1 MRTYQYGI
9 QFIFAHIRDGVF
21 AAVCLSVVATAL
33 TFVTAPVTSQHV
45 AAEDKAP
52 LVLNGTAVHTN
63 LQLDYYYAALFS
75 EIPSADTAAL
85 SSQDNLR
92 MELTIL
98 ADDWSKRQF
107 TRYWNQS
114 IAINNS
120 DEAQEALSKDV
131 SKFSQLIKDSLIR
144 GDHIQIEKIAGKGT
158 AISINGIS
166 LIKSKSE
173 DLFTLFVNVW
183 VGQRP
188 PSSGFKSSILG
199 ETAEIN
205 PALVTSYQS
214 LKPSAQRKTEIKK
227 WMKPAEKKVV
237 AVKAPEKKIEKPLVM
252 AELRPVGGAKAADA
266 AAAAVATVA
275 TSTLATTTATTST
288 TTTTTTSK
296 TAANATEVIATV
308 TDTAAAAT
316 TKAAAEPITTTAA
329 NTASKTSAAI
339 SDVLPTSI
347 PTTTSDSA
355 PKPEDTDLETASV
368 EPVAAVVAEATEA
381 TAAVATED
389 QPATSDAIVNA
400 EDDTAPKD
408 TLLENTEVSGVAAA
422 EVEKT
427 IGQPAQQAANDEL
440 LQVYRSNLLA
450 LTYRNISYPN
460 SAIQRN
466 REGKVVLKVTVNRDG
481 EVKGV
486 SYEKQSKFSAL
497 NRAANKAIAKSSPF
511 PKIPEGIAGN
521 EIELLVP
528 INFSLS
534 K

>member
-9 QFIFAHIRDGVF
+9 QFIFAHIRDSIF
-21 AAVCLSVVATAL
+21 TAACLSVVATAL
-33 TFVTAPVTSQHV
+33 TFFTAPVTSENA
-45 AAEDKAP
+45 AAEDKAA

-75 EIPSADTAAL
+75 ETPSSDTEAL
-85 SSQDNLR
+85 SAQDNLR

-107 TRYWNQS
+107 TRYWSQS

-120 DEAQEALSKDV
+120 DEAQETLAEDV
-131 SKFSQLIKDSLIR
+131 AKFSQRIKGSLIR
-144 GDHIQIEKIAGKGT
+144 GDHIQVEKISGKGT
-158 AISINGIS
+158 AISINGVR
-166 LIKSKSE
+166 LLKSKSE

-199 ETAEIN
+199 QTADIN

-214 LKPSAQRKTEIKK
+214 LKASAKRKTEIKN
-227 WMKPAEKKVV
+227 WFKPVEKKVV
-237 AVKAPEKKIEKPLVM
+237 AVVKPVKAPAAKTEKPLAM
-252 AELRPVGGAKAADA
+252 AELRPADATKAVDVAATAVAATLASKLATATTTTKTAVDATEVVATAADA
-266 AAAAVATVA
+266 
-275 TSTLATTTATTST
+275 
-288 TTTTTTSK
+288 SK
-296 TAANATEVIATV
+296 
-308 TDTAAAAT
+308 AAAAT
-316 TKAAAEPITTTAA
+316 TNAAAEAITTTAVG
-329 NTASKTSAAI
+329 TATEIRAAVTE
-339 SDVLPTSI
+339 VLPTST
-347 PTTTSDSA
+347 PATTSDSADPVKTDSA
-355 PKPEDTDLETASV
+355 PKPEETTASV
-368 EPVAAVVAEATEA
+368 EPVAAAVAEAT
-381 TAAVATED
+381 V
-389 QPATSDAIVNA
+389 VNA
-400 EDDTAPKD
+400 E
-408 TLLENTEVSGVAAA
+408 VSEVAAA

-427 IGQPAQQAANDEL
+427 IEQAAQQAADDEL
-440 LQVYRSNLLA
+440 IQVYRSNLLA

-481 EVKGV
+481 EVKDV
-486 SYEKQSKFSAL
+486 SFEEQSKFSAL

>member
-9 QFIFAHIRDGVF
+9 QFIFAHIRDSVF

-33 TFVTAPVTSQHV
+33 AFFTAPVTSENA
-45 AAEDKAP
+45 AAEDKAA

-75 EIPSADTAAL
+75 ETPSADTEAL
-85 SSQDNLR
+85 SAQDNLR

-120 DEAQEALSKDV
+120 DEAQETLAEDV
-131 SKFSQLIKDSLIR
+131 AKFSQRIKGSLIR
-144 GDHIQIEKIAGKGT
+144 GDHIQVEKISGKGT
-158 AISINGIS
+158 AISVNGVR
-166 LIKSKSE
+166 LLKSKSE

-199 ETAEIN
+199 QTADIN

-214 LKPSAQRKTEIKK
+214 LKASAKRKTEIKN
-227 WMKPAEKKVV
+227 WFKPVEKKVV
-237 AVKAPEKKIEKPLVM
+237 AVVKPVKAPAAKTEKPLAM
-252 AELRPVGGAKAADA
+252 AELRPADA
-266 AAAAVATVA
+266 TKAVDVAATAVAA
-275 TSTLATTTATTST
+275 TLATSAATTSATATTT
-288 TTTTTTSK
+288 TK
-296 TAANATEVIATV
+296 TAVDATEVVATV
-308 TDTAAAAT
+308 TDASTAAAT
-316 TKAAAEPITTTAA
+316 TNVAAEAITTTAVG
-329 NTASKTSAAI
+329 TATEISAA
-339 SDVLPTSI
+339 VTEALPSSI
-347 PTTTSDSA
+347 PATTSDSTGSVKTDSA
-355 PKPEDTDLETASV
+355 PKA
-368 EPVAAVVAEATEA
+368 
-381 TAAVATED
+381 
-389 QPATSDAIVNA
+389 
-400 EDDTAPKD
+400 
-408 TLLENTEVSGVAAA
+408 EVSEAAAA

-427 IGQPAQQAANDEL
+427 IEQAAQQAADDEL

-481 EVKGV
+481 EVKDV
-486 SYEKQSKFSAL
+486 SFEEQSKFSAL